1 MGMTTATGTGMTT
14 ATEMG
19 MGMTTATA
27 RGRGRRRGH
36 RRRRGGGKGARPGA
50 RRGLEIA
57 TPCKVG
63 GGWRRGWVSVSGRG
77 RAAPPHSV
85 PSHPGVGGGSKKE
98 KKIPKKKIKNIFMDY
113 ALGPPATPSPTVGS
127 SMTHL
132 PIKQKSGKGFRS
144 SSGELTGIKEV
155 TLSFN
160 CFCPFARI
168 EEGASSSSW
177 RSLGAESV
185 HEKTTETSTITWI
198 QAVDNLLL
206 IDLVHHWDN
215 GGGDTSFEGLV
226 RMAGLNRCSRS
237 CRLRWLNYLLPDIK
251 RGNISHE
258 EEDLIIR
265 LHNLL
270 GNRWSLIAGR
280 LPGRT
285 DNEIKNYWNTVLKKK
300 VQGQSV
306 DMHSGEDE
314 HMNSKC
320 QETIRCPEF
329 GNSTGRKNTPSVPQ
343 HGKNK
348 FRESLVGGDIFSE
361 TSFLAPEDCDLF
373 NPPMDSNYEELC
385 PRHFLD
391 QNFFEIF
398 ESNLP
403 KEHETLWWW

>member
-1 MGMTTATGTGMTT
+1 
-14 ATEMG
+14 
-19 MGMTTATA
+19 
-27 RGRGRRRGH
+27 
-36 RRRRGGGKGARPGA
+36 
-50 RRGLEIA
+50 
-57 TPCKVG
+57 
-63 GGWRRGWVSVSGRG
+63 
-77 RAAPPHSV
+77 
-85 PSHPGVGGGSKKE
+85 
-98 KKIPKKKIKNIFMDY
+98 
-113 ALGPPATPSPTVGS
+113 
-127 SMTHL
+127 THL

-185 HEKTTETSTITWI
+185 HEKTTETS
-198 QAVDNLLL
+198 
-206 IDLVHHWDN
+206 
-215 GGGDTSFEGLV
+215 S
-226 RMAGLNRCSRS
+226 LNRCSRS